1 MSRFDID
8 TIAAMAGLSIPV
20 PSRPLST
27 RPAGLHPAFRPV
39 TERDPAPS
47 TDPRDQPLA
56 FEVPEAA
63 RAHLDA
69 WKANRG
75 AGGAA

>member
-20 PSRPLST
+20 PSQSLST
-27 RPAGLHPAFRPV
+27 RPAGLHPTFRPV
-39 TERDPAPS
+39 TERDPAPP

-63 RAHLDA
+63 RVHLDA
-69 WKANRG
+69 WRANRG
-75 AGGAA
+75 DGGA